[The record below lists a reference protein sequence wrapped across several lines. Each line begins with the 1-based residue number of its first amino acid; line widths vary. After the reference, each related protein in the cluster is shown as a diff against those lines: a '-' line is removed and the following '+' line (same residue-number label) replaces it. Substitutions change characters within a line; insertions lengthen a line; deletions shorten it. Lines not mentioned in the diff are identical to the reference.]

1 MNANKCNQSKNRK
14 KFMSLNPGDILRDRY
29 QIIAKLGQGG
39 FATTYTASDDLENSV
54 CVVKEILPPQSSDRR
69 VLDEAKRQFEK
80 EAKALKSL
88 DKCPRVPKLI
98 DRFEQNEKFYLIQ
111 EYIEGEPL
119 SKEIGGGKKLDE
131 KQVIDLLHDIL
142 EVLECAHS
150 HGIIHRDI
158 KPSNL
163 IRRKDGKIA
172 VIDFGAVKAIGSLT
186 SEGDQITQTRAIGT
200 EGYMP
205 PEQCK
210 NQPRLNSD
218 IYAAG
223 IVGIQAIA
231 GLDIEEIFTD
241 RRTCEIVWE
250 YSTHDR
256 PLPLISDNLKQI
268 LNKMVRYHFND
279 RYQSAAEVLQDLRS
293 LTVLPLPPPKRN
305 LLARSIF
312 YLPPLAVAGIA
323 AGLLAPSFLRAIQP
337 PTCPLIQGD
346 ALSCGEE
353 ILVKTAAPRL
363 KQKGVEEFGK
373 SNYQAAFNWFKK
385 SWQEEDSIDP
395 ETLIYMNNAWLKANN
410 ADSYTIAI
418 AVPIL
423 KNSDGSVKNADS
435 AKELLRGIAQAQ
447 TQVNLGLIGHKGSS
461 NDFPGQ
467 DFLAGK
473 SIKGKGLTVIIAD
486 DSNLENQ
493 AIKTANTLVKQ
504 PDILGVV
511 GHYASE
517 MTVAAVD
524 IYDKNNLVLVSPG
537 STTEE
542 LTEKHRKV
550 FFRTSYS
557 TKFSSQYLADYLL
570 KTGFNKAAVLYNPG
584 SSSSSYLTRAFNKY
598 FQEKQGQIVKIREF
612 DLSKSNFN
620 PQKALQEIQRT
631 GKTAI
636 VLAPDGQ
643 VTNSLSNSIE
653 IVKANRNRSTIVGRW
668 VMYKPQTLEAASQLK
683 SSEKLVLSVP
693 WHPSNSR
700 NQEFPKQAQKLWR
713 GIINTDTALAYDATV
728 ALIKA
733 MEEMQQKPSRE
744 GMQKTLAA
752 PNFQVEGGTGTIR
765 FGKDGDRQ
773 NPPIELVHIVKC
785 PKQQFGLAFVP
796 IKYPTAAA
804 AGLKCD

>member
-1 MNANKCNQSKNRK
+1 MC
-14 KFMSLNPGDILRDRY
+14 LNLGQVLRDRY
-29 QIIAKLGQGG
+29 QIIAQLGQGG
-39 FATTYTASDDLENSV
+39 FARTYTANDFIGSPGNPL
-54 CVVKEILPPQSSDRR
+54 CVVKEIPPPQSSDRR
-69 VLDEAKRQFEK
+69 LLEEAQQQFEK
-80 EAKALKSL
+80 EAKTLKYV
-88 DKCPRVPKLI
+88 DKCLRIPKLI
-98 DRFEQNEKFYLIQ
+98 DRFQENGKFYLIQ
-111 EYIEGEPL
+111 EYIEGDPL
-119 SKEIGGGKKLDE
+119 NKELAGGKKLGE
-131 KQVIDLLHDIL
+131 KQVIDLLLEIL
-142 EVLECAHS
+142 EILDCVHS
-150 HGIIHRDI
+150 QGIIHRDI

-163 IRRKDGKIA
+163 IRRKLDGKIA
-172 VIDFGAVKAIGSLT
+172 VIDFGAVKAIGSLAIE
-186 SEGDQITQTRAIGT
+186 SGNITQTRAVGT

-205 PEQCK
+205 AEQWK
-210 NQPRLNSD
+210 NQPRFNSD

-223 IVGIQAIA
+223 IIGIQAIA
-231 GLDIEEIFTD
+231 GLDIEDFFNHKKTGEL
-241 RRTCEIVWE
+241 VWH
-250 YSTHDR
+250 YSSDDC
-256 PLPLISDNLKQI
+256 PMLQISDSLKKV

-279 RYQSAAEVLQDLRS
+279 RYQSAAEVLGDLRS
-293 LTVLPLPPPKRN
+293 LTESPQPPKRRWFE
-305 LLARSIF
+305 RSIF

-323 AGLLAPSFLRAIQP
+323 AGLLAPSLLRAIKP

-373 SNYQAAFNWFKK
+373 SNYQAAFNLFKK
-385 SWQEEDSIDP
+385 SWKEEDSIDL

-410 ADSYTIAI
+410 AESYTIAI

-423 KNSDGSVKNADS
+423 KNRDGSVMNADS

-447 TQVNLGLIGHKGSS
+447 TQVNLELIRKNGSS

-473 SIKGKGLTVIIAD
+473 AIKGKGLTVVIAD
-486 DSNLENQ
+486 DSNLETE

-504 PDILGVV
+504 PDILGLV

-517 MTVAAVD
+517 MTVASVD
-524 IYDKNNLVLVSPG
+524 IYDRNNLVLVSPG
-537 STTEE
+537 STTDE
-542 LTEKHRKV
+542 LTENHRKV
-550 FFRTSYS
+550 FFRISYS
-557 TKFSSQYLADYLL
+557 TKFSSKLLADYLL
-570 KTGFNKAAVLYNPG
+570 NTGFKKAAVLYNPG

-598 FQEKQGQIVKIREF
+598 FQEKQGKIVKIREF
-612 DLSKSNFN
+612 NLSNSNFN
-620 PQKALQEIQRT
+620 PQKALKEIQQT

-653 IVKANRNRSTIVGRW
+653 LVKANQNRSSIVGRW

-693 WHPSNSR
+693 WHPSSSP
-700 NQEFPKQAQKLWR
+700 NQEFPQQAQKLWR
-713 GIINTDTALAYDATV
+713 GIINTDTALAYDAAA

-733 MEEMQQKPSRE
+733 MEMQQQPSRE
-744 GMQKTLAA
+744 GMQKTLAY
-752 PNFQVEGGTGTIR
+752 PNFKVEGGTGVIK
-765 FGKDGDRQ
+765 FGKDGERQ

-796 IKYPTAAA
+796 VKYPTATS